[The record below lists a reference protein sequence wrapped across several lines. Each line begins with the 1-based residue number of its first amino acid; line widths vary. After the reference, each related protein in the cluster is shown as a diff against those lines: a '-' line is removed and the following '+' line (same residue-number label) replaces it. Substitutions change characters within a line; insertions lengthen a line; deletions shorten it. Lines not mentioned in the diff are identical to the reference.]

1 MKIKSTILAAAL
13 SLTSLSAF
21 SQETADAAIP
31 VETSFTTVCSVSG
44 TPTMLDFTN
53 SLIGEARSID
63 FTITVDC
70 NFANA
75 EAELGIILPSL
86 FNPDGSIVFTQQ
98 GAPLAGPNVLFD
110 TAVFYPAPGAGEQT
124 INAQFTAHLV
134 DSPETLAPPTRDFNS
149 FAMAEVFLM
158 VPGAEPVGGG
168 VPIDGGE
175 I

>member
-1 MKIKSTILAAAL
+1 MKIKSTILAATL

-21 SQETADAAIP
+21 SQEAADAAIP

-63 FTITVDC
+63 FTVTVDC
-70 NFANA
+70 NFANS
-75 EAELGIILPSL
+75 EVELGILIPSL
-86 FNPDGSIVFTQQ
+86 FNPDGSIVITQQ
-98 GAPLAGPNVLFD
+98 GAPLTGANILFENP
-110 TAVFYPAPGAGEQT
+110 VFYPAPGAGKQT

-134 DSPETLAPPTRDFNS
+134 NDIETLAPPTRDFNS

-168 VPIDGGE
+168 EPIQP